1 MMALPISTFIA
12 GPIGGR
18 LSDRYEPRVIAAAGM
33 FITFLSVL
41 AYSQLGTASPV
52 WFILVP
58 LVLLGLGS
66 GLFRPAN
73 QVAVFASVTAAEY
86 GSLSG
91 MLQSMGA
98 LAGTLGT
105 TITVAVNDAH
115 STSSTDAVAFADAQA
130 FTFTALL
137 PLLLLSVFVSLL
149 ARSPRPEKETVSE
162 PAPAAAEPSASPGG

>member
-1 MMALPISTFIA
+1 
-12 GPIGGR
+12 
-18 LSDRYEPRVIAAAGM
+18 VGM
-33 FITFLSVL
+33 FLTFLSVL
-41 AYSQLGTASPV
+41 AYSQLGTTTPV
-52 WFILVP
+52 LFILVP
-58 LVLLGLGS
+58 LVLLGFGS

-105 TITVAVNDAH
+105 TITVAVNDAR
-115 STSSTDAVAFADAQA
+115 STSSTDSVAFAEAQA

-149 ARSPRPEKETVSE
+149 ARSPRPQKEPE
-162 PAPAAAEPSASPGG
+162 PAGTTAEAPAGSGG